1 MPVPSKDARARFA
14 PLVAHVAREWRRA
27 VDGRLQVYGLTEA
40 TWLPLLRI
48 ARSET
53 PMRQNELAASLSL
66 DGSSVV
72 RLLDALENSGLIER
86 CEDRADR
93 RAKSLALT
101 ARGRRTVDQVERV
114 SQEIRDARPRRSLGR
129 GPGAF
134 ASPARNR
141 QGPAP
146 EPRGSANRTR
156 PNASGRRPDEAHSP
170 TPGSSAL
177 APGLV
182 HLQRHARHAYL
193 RARVAR
199 GGQGSSCDAR
209 RHGD

>member
-1 MPVPSKDARARFA
+1 MPPASKDARARFA

-72 RLLDALENSGLIER
+72 RLLDALETSGLVER

-93 RAKSLALT
+93 RAKSLVLT
-101 ARGRRTVDQVERV
+101 PRGRRTVDQVERV
-114 SQEIRDARPRRSLGR
+114 SQDIRDVVLGDISDDDLGR
-129 GPGAF
+129 TF
-134 ASPARNR
+134 RLLETVMDR
-141 QGPAP
+141 LL
-146 EPRGSANRTR
+146 T
-156 PNASGRRPDEAHSP
+156 
-170 TPGSSAL
+170 L
-177 APGLV
+177 A
-182 HLQRHARHAYL
+182 
-193 RARVAR
+193 
-199 GGQGSSCDAR
+199 DAR
-209 RHGD
+209 QEPTERKRSATR

>member
-1 MPVPSKDARARFA
+1 MPLAAKDARARFA

-27 VDGRLQVYGLTEA
+27 VDARLHVYGLTEA

-86 CEDRADR
+86 FEDQADR
-93 RAKSLALT
+93 RAKSLMLT

-114 SQEIRDARPRRSLGR
+114 SQDIRDVVLGEVSDEDLARSLR
-129 GPGAF
+129 LL
-134 ASPARNR
+134 
-141 QGPAP
+141 
-146 EPRGSANRTR
+146 ET
-156 PNASGRRPDEAHSP
+156 
-170 TPGSSAL
+170 
-177 APGLV
+177 V
-182 HLQRHARHAYL
+182 
-193 RARVAR
+193 RARLASLGEAR
-199 GGQGSSCDAR
+199 SDASKR
-209 RHGD
+209 KRSTVR

>member
-1 MPVPSKDARARFA
+1 MPAAPKDAQARFA

-86 CEDRADR
+86 SEDPADR

-101 ARGRRTVDQVERV
+101 VRGRRTVDQVERV
-114 SQEIRDARPRRSLGR
+114 SGEVRDAVFGKVSDEDLSRMLRLLETVRDRLLSLADERPETAERKR
-129 GPGAF
+129 A
-134 ASPARNR
+134 AAR
-141 QGPAP
+141 
-146 EPRGSANRTR
+146 
-156 PNASGRRPDEAHSP
+156 
-170 TPGSSAL
+170 
-177 APGLV
+177 
-182 HLQRHARHAYL
+182 
-193 RARVAR
+193 
-199 GGQGSSCDAR
+199 
-209 RHGD
+209 

>member
-1 MPVPSKDARARFA
+1 MPPARTDARARFA

-72 RLLDALENSGLIER
+72 RLLDALEESGLIER
-86 CEDRADR
+86 CADVADR

-101 ARGRRTVDQVERV
+101 SRGRRTVDKVERV
-114 SQEIRDARPRRSLGR
+114 SHDIRDLVLGEVRDEDLARILDLLETVRNRLQSLAEARPETVERKR
-129 GPGAF
+129 A
-134 ASPARNR
+134 AAR
-141 QGPAP
+141 
-146 EPRGSANRTR
+146 
-156 PNASGRRPDEAHSP
+156 
-170 TPGSSAL
+170 
-177 APGLV
+177 
-182 HLQRHARHAYL
+182 
-193 RARVAR
+193 
-199 GGQGSSCDAR
+199 
-209 RHGD
+209 

>member
-1 MPVPSKDARARFA
+1 MPPAPKDARARLA

-48 ARSET
+48 ARSES

-72 RLLDALENSGLIER
+72 RLLDALEHAGLIER

-93 RAKSLALT
+93 RAKSLVLT

-114 SQEIRDARPRRSLGR
+114 SQAIRDVVLGEVPDEDLGR
-129 GPGAF
+129 TLHLLETVRDRLLTLADG
-134 ASPARNR
+134 R
-141 QGPAP
+141 P
-146 EPRGSANRTR
+146 EPNERK
-156 PNASGRRPDEAHSP
+156 
-170 TPGSSAL
+170 
-177 APGLV
+177 
-182 HLQRHARHAYL
+182 
-193 RARVAR
+193 RAAVR
-199 GGQGSSCDAR
+199 
-209 RHGD
+209 

>member
-1 MPVPSKDARARFA
+1 MPPAPKDARARFA

-48 ARSET
+48 ARSEA

-72 RLLDALENSGLIER
+72 RLLDSLENSGLIER

-93 RAKSLALT
+93 RAKSLTLT

-114 SQEIRDARPRRSLGR
+114 SLEIRDTVLGDIAEDDLERSLRLLETVRDRLPQLADAGAETNERRRAAGR
-129 GPGAF
+129 
-134 ASPARNR
+134 
-141 QGPAP
+141 
-146 EPRGSANRTR
+146 
-156 PNASGRRPDEAHSP
+156 
-170 TPGSSAL
+170 
-177 APGLV
+177 
-182 HLQRHARHAYL
+182 
-193 RARVAR
+193 
-199 GGQGSSCDAR
+199 
-209 RHGD
+209 